1 MYYSLVI
8 VLVNVCFDRLGA
20 LNVHQVD
27 LYFFENELV
36 CMMFLHLEDD
46 LWRMGRLLFFQ
57 WSCRILFRIQLV
69 FRSIVFCEVGFCIYM
84 QVLFLDI
91 FENVLIYFLYYEC
104 F

>member
-27 LYFFENELV
+27 LYSFENELV

-46 LWRMGRLLFFQ
+46 LWRMGQFLSFPVVMSNPF
-57 WSCRILFRIQLV
+57 SYSTNISEYC
-69 FRSIVFCEVGFCIYM
+69 
-84 QVLFLDI
+84 VL
-91 FENVLIYFLYYEC
+91 
-104 F
+104 